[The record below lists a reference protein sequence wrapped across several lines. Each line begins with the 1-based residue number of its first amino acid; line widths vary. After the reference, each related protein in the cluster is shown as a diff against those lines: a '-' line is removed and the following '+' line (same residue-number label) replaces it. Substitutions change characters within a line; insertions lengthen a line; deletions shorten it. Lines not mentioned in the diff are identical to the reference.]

1 MEVLLSNGGFTWDG
15 ERPPKQRKLPS
26 VVCLYPRPAVGG
38 GQLLDMALLEYP
50 LLPAAA
56 GQQITSWR
64 EGWHKKRKWRKVEAA
79 SCEDPEVMQSTKL
92 TAQLLSFKSLIRAK
106 IICR

>member
-1 MEVLLSNGGFTWDG
+1 MEVLVNQ
-15 ERPPKQRKLPS
+15 QRLQVEGRAAPEAATTAVSCVSLLPS
-26 VVCLYPRPAVGG
+26 GWK
-38 GQLLDMALLEYP
+38 QLLDMELLEYP

-56 GQQITSWR
+56 GQQITSWCKR
-64 EGWHKKRKWRKVEAA
+64 RHKKRRKVEAA